1 MCAAVGSSIAYLNS
15 SEIWAALESKGAVRT
30 VGLLRSME
38 WLAGLLERGAG
49 YAVKGLGH
57 LQNAVGRLSL
67 WIWVISVLIGSL
79 FFGVGAGA
87 TVAENIGIGLA
98 ASVVI

>member
-1 MCAAVGSSIAYLNS
+1 
-15 SEIWAALESKGAVRT
+15 
-30 VGLLRSME
+30 
-38 WLAGLLERGAG
+38 
-49 YAVKGLGH
+49 
-57 LQNAVGRLSL
+57 
-67 WIWVISVLIGSL
+67 VLIGSL